1 MFTFL
6 VVVSWLI
13 IFPSVAGVLARK
25 KDRSAIG
32 WMLLVLFLT
41 PIWILLLL
49 ALPTKGKTC
58 PSCAETVKWDAQIC
72 RYCQHQFPTQ
82 ISASGAPLS
91 RKPMVIVIVA
101 LSVIGAGIYM
111 ISNRND
117 KVETPDKVR
126 TSATTWAPGRSTLV
140 EIITPDASQLP
151 VKGQAEVASV
161 PISTPRQPAP
171 VAPASLSPPST
182 LTMYQKGLADRTDW
196 ENWLTPLTGPY
207 RSGAEFWATVRNDP
221 KPSSCK
227 SESPIFTAGCE
238 AAKARLTSVDVLRK
252 SVPEYKTGWNAY
264 PAQ

>member
-25 KDRSAIG
+25 KDRSVIA
-32 WMLLVLFLT
+32 WVLLVLFLT

-82 ISASGAPLS
+82 VSASGSPLS
-91 RKPMVIVIVA
+91 RKRMVTVIVA

-117 KVETPDKVR
+117 KVETPD
-126 TSATTWAPGRSTLV
+126 G
-140 EIITPDASQLP
+140 SQLP
-151 VKGQAEVASV
+151 VKGQAEVAPV
-161 PISTPRQPAP
+161 QISTPRQPAP

-182 LTMYQKGLADRTDW
+182 STMYQKGLADRTDW

-207 RSGAEFWATVRNDP
+207 RSGRNFGRRCAMTQNPLAVRVSRRSLRRVV
-221 KPSSCK
+221 KPQRQ
-227 SESPIFTAGCE
+227 G
-238 AAKARLTSVDVLRK
+238 
-252 SVPEYKTGWNAY
+252 
-264 PAQ
+264 